1 MKRSVTRTALLGCI
15 TTIVAIAW
23 LANEFELDFDR
34 LIDFFLSSTLIVIGC
49 MLLAGLVVASKRV
62 IWWKY
67 RSAQDNQGRSV
78 KNRDNLGK

>member
-15 TTIVAIAW
+15 TTVVAIAW

-34 LIDFFLSSTLIVIGC
+34 LIDFLLSSTLIVIGC
-49 MLLAGLVVASKRV
+49 MLLAGLVVASMRV
-62 IWWKY
+62 IRWIF
-67 RSAQDNQGRSV
+67 RSTHDNQGRSV